1 MLAKYRLT
9 AFREMSDNCAGEDA
23 ETGDRNLQSENN
35 LTEALTN
42 GFLDAFAP
50 GLENL
55 KERLGELT

>member
-1 MLAKYRLT
+1 
-9 AFREMSDNCAGEDA
+9 MSDNCAGEDA
-23 ETGDRNLQSENN
+23 ETGDRNLQSESN

-42 GFLDAFAP
+42 GFLEAFAP